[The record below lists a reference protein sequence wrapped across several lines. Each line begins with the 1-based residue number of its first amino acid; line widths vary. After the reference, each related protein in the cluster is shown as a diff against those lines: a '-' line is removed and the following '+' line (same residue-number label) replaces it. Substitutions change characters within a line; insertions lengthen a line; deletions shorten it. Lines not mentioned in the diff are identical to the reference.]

1 MFKNLDKKSFMI
13 VGYVFVGIVAI
24 ACLLPFI
31 MLISGSFTSEEYIV
45 YHGYRILPHDFSLEA
60 YKSIF
65 MHPDKILNAYG
76 ITIFVTVFGTFLSLF
91 LSTMTAYVLQRKDF
105 EWRNKFSFYFYFT
118 TLFSGGLTPTYILM
132 MSLGMKNNI
141 MAIIIPGLF
150 NVFNIL
156 IIRNFMHGI
165 PYEISESAK
174 VDGAGD
180 FLIYLRVILPMSL
193 PVLATMG
200 LFIGL
205 AYWNEWY
212 NTLLYI
218 SDERLYTLQYY
229 LYNMLNSEAAM
240 RNLLQHSGAASNSTV
255 PMESTKLAMVVVA
268 TGPILL
274 LYPMLQK
281 YFVKGI
287 VVGAVKG

>member
-1 MFKNLDKKSFMI
+1 MI
-13 VGYVFVGIVAI
+13 IGYAFVSIVAI
-24 ACLLPFI
+24 TCLLPFV
-31 MLISGSFTSEEYIV
+31 MLISGSFTSEQYIV
-45 YHGYRILPHDFSLEA
+45 TRGYGPLPHNFTLEA

-65 MHPDKILNAYG
+65 ARPEEILRAYG
-76 ITIFVTVFGTFLSLF
+76 VTIFVTVIGTGLSLF
-91 LSTMTAYVLQRKDF
+91 FSTMTAYVLQRRDF
-105 EWRNKFSFYFYFT
+105 EWRDKFAFFLYFT

-132 MSLGMKNNI
+132 MSLGLKNNLLAVI
-141 MAIIIPGLF
+141 LPSLF
-150 NVFNIL
+150 SVFNIL
-156 IIRNFMHGI
+156 IIRNFMAGI

-180 FLIYLRVILPMSL
+180 FLIYRKVIMPMSL

-212 NTLLYI
+212 NALLYI
-218 SDERLYTLQYY
+218 SDDKLYTLQYY
-229 LYNMLNSEAAM
+229 LYNMLNRAEAMA
-240 RNLLQHSGAASNSTV
+240 NLLQASNVNTDTAV
-255 PMESTKLAMVVVA
+255 PMESAKLAMVIVA

-274 LYPMLQK
+274 LYPLLQK

-287 VVGAVKG
+287 IIGAVKG